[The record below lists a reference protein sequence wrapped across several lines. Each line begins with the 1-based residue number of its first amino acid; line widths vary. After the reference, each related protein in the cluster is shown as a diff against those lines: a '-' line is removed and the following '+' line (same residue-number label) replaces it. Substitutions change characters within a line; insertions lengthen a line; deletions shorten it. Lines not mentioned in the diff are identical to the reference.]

1 MLAELQKSP
10 TVHIYLLLACFGK
23 LSCCLFLVQAAQLGS
38 MYVCSIAPLQT
49 PDSSL

>member
-23 LSCCLFLVQAAQLGS
+23 LSCCLFLVQAAQLGVH
-38 MYVCSIAPLQT
+38 VCVQHHST
-49 PDSSL
+49 PDSRL